1 MGSKY
6 VGLDVHQATTSY
18 CVREDSGRVVGQGVF
33 ATSEQNVVSFLKGV
47 SGETHVTFEECS
59 LSEWLYEV
67 MHPHCAE
74 LVVCNAREVHTKK
87 QPKSD
92 RIDAERLSDLLR
104 LRGLL
109 PVFHGKGKLRAL
121 REAVRCH
128 RDLVRDSTRQKNR
141 VKMMFQSRGIDCPG
155 DGVYN
160 SEKRHDYLAKLKDKS
175 ARLRVEHYY
184 RVLDEIVACRME
196 SERELI
202 RQGRHHKSY
211 ELLKTIP
218 GLGRLNSAKVLGWVV
233 TPYRFRNKR
242 RFAKYCGLAVVQR
255 SSSDW
260 KIGGS
265 GFYRDTKTTV
275 RGLNR
280 DCHRELKTIFKT
292 AAKAAVKNYREWQ
305 QYANERLERGMDP
318 GIVRVSIARKLSAIC
333 LSVWKKGEPYS
344 GLEQVR

>member
-1 MGSKY
+1 MGTKY

-18 CVREDSGRVVGQGVF
+18 CVRDESGRVKADGKF
-33 ATSEQNVVSFLKGV
+33 ATSEQDALSFVKSL
-47 SGETHVTFEECS
+47 SGEVHLTFEECS
-59 LSEWLYEV
+59 LSEWMYGVLR
-67 MHPHCAE
+67 PHCKE
-74 LVVCNAREVHTKK
+74 ILVCNAREVHTKK

-104 LRGLL
+104 LRGLQ
-109 PVFHGKGKLRAL
+109 PVFHDTGKLRGL

-141 VKMMFQSRGIDCPG
+141 LKIIFQSRGIQCPG
-155 DGVYN
+155 DRVYTR
-160 SEKRHDYLAKLKDKS
+160 EAREEYLVQLKHS
-175 ARLRVEHYY
+175 SVRRRAEHYY
-184 RVLDEIVACRME
+184 RVLDEIVACRKQ

-202 RQGRHHKSY
+202 QQARNYKSY

-233 TPYRFRNKR
+233 TPHRFRNKR
-242 RFAKYCGLAVVQR
+242 HFAKYCGLAVIQR

-260 KIGGS
+260 KIGDS
-265 GFYRDTKTTV
+265 GFYRDTRTTV

-292 AAKAAVKNYREWQ
+292 AAKAAVKNYAEWQ
-305 QYANERLERGMDP
+305 QYSSERLERGMDP